1 MDDLELE
8 ITRKPAED
16 YISKLN
22 DIEIERRVRARREFR
37 LNHPEEYERQRKIR
51 LEREI
56 ARSRECAEDLKK
68 MFGSMTPEEFLN
80 LARGTGKNKE
90 DGAE

>member
-68 MFGSMTPEEFLN
+68 CSE
-80 LARGTGKNKE
+80 A
-90 DGAE
+90 